1 MIQFVKSI
9 QVRGTLAE
17 KLVYKPYPK
26 DQFKLYNWYVKVL
39 SVAFDS
45 RVDTNL
51 MCNITCNYVTAE
63 EYISFKSPEQSVQ
76 SLVESREQ
84 VLQSFKLIT
93 KANDGGVVR
102 FTNSEWFFMNERPS
116 KLIFHFQNLKTNK
129 PLQSDIN
136 VYVTVALGQQM

>member
-76 SLVESREQ
+76 S
-84 VLQSFKLIT
+84 FKLIT

-116 KLIFHFQNLKTNK
+116 ELIFHFQNLKTNK